1 MNHTMVASVAAA
13 SFILAFSF
21 VSMLKAQDS
30 VINISEE
37 AVFITGEACVVNVGK
52 DRQLED
58 ILSDLNRCA
67 DLAQGIE

>member
-1 MNHTMVASVAAA
+1 MNHTMVASVAVA

-30 VINISEE
+30 VIEISEE
-37 AVFITGEACVVNVGK
+37 AVFITGEACVVNVGNRELK
-52 DRQLED
+52 D